1 MGLICPVLG
10 PDAKRTYF
18 YVRDG
23 VFLRIARVVAGWFS
37 VTRGEGG
44 FAVNIANWLQR
55 QAMAH
60 PDWPALLLGKEL
72 IADYAGFHDR
82 AARVAGWLQAQGIAP
97 GDRVAIFLKNCP
109 EYLIVQYGIWYAG
122 AVAVPI
128 NAKLHGQEAAWIIG
142 DAGARIVFAS
152 GDQAA
157 GLRDAAIE
165 AMIVDVQAEAYGL
178 AEKALPI
185 PPMPREAT
193 DTCWLFYTSG
203 TTGHPKGVQIT
214 HRMLMVM
221 SLAYL
226 TDVDQVTSQ
235 DTALYAAP
243 MSHGAGIY
251 NIIHVLEGARHVCPV
266 SGGFEEAEIFDLAR
280 HHGRIHMFAA
290 PTMVKR
296 MTRIAKEMGETGEGL
311 RSIVYGGGPMYV
323 ADIVEAVDHFGPI
336 FIQIYGQGEAPMA
349 VTSLRREEVADRS
362 HPRWQERLASVGLPQ
377 SIVEVQ
383 IGDANGNPL
392 PPGETGEIMVR
403 GDLAM
408 PGYWQNPEAT
418 AKTIVNGWLMTG
430 DMGFLDADGYLTLQD
445 RSKDMIISGGTNIYP
460 REIEEVLL
468 THPDVAEASVVGRPN
483 AEWGEDVV
491 AFVVLSKGA
500 DLKPSVLDA
509 HCLSQIA
516 RFKRPKEYI
525 SLPELPKNNY
535 GKVLKTALRDL
546 MKEGCHD

>member
-1 MGLICPVLG
+1 M
-10 PDAKRTYF
+10 
-18 YVRDG
+18 
-23 VFLRIARVVAGWFS
+23 
-37 VTRGEGG
+37 
-44 FAVNIANWLQR
+44 NIAMWLQR
-55 QAMAH
+55 QAAAN
-60 PDWPALLLGKEL
+60 PDRPALFLGKDL
-72 IADYAGFHDR
+72 VADYGAFHDR
-82 AARVAGWLQAQGIAP
+82 AARVAGWLQGQGVTP
-97 GDRVAIFLKNCP
+97 GDRVAIFMKNCP

-122 AVAVPI
+122 GVAVPI

-142 DAGARIVFAS
+142 NAGAKIAFASGEQAGDLAQTEIDARIVDVAGDLYPEIMSAPPAS
-152 GDQAA
+152 PTPRAA
-157 GLRDAAIE
+157 D
-165 AMIVDVQAEAYGL
+165 
-178 AEKALPI
+178 
-185 PPMPREAT
+185 
-193 DTCWLFYTSG
+193 DTAWLFYTSG
-203 TTGHPKGVQIT
+203 TTGRPKGVQIT

-266 SGGFEEAEIFDLAR
+266 SGGFEEAEIFELAR
-280 HHGRIHMFAA
+280 HHDRVHMFAA

-296 MTRIAKEMGETGEGL
+296 MTRIAKDMGETGEGL

-349 VTSLRREEVADRS
+349 VTALRREEVADRS

-383 IGDANGNPL
+383 IGDENGNPL
-392 PPGETGEIMVR
+392 PPGQTGEIMVR

-491 AFVVLSKGA
+491 AFVVLTAGVEL
-500 DLKPSVLDA
+500 DPSVLDA

-525 SLPELPKNNY
+525 PLPDLPKNNY
-535 GKVLKTALRDL
+535 GKVLKTALREML
-546 MKEGCHD
+546 KEGNT